1 MKNTYFRIADHVVR
15 ISTDDSMRLSTLIP
29 SFGPFLC
36 AECEPLI
43 TVNVTIKDTL
53 ADGEGDRI
61 GEFDSGFGTY
71 IVWQTATGY
80 VIRHMGHGL
89 PTHQIVAN
97 HDFTVAEAQLVSP
110 QYYGYGISNAVMLVF
125 AFAAA
130 SHQTLMIHSS
140 VVRNVDCAYLFLGPS
155 GTGKSTHTSLW
166 RSHIPGSDL
175 VNDDNPILRFID
187 GKTYVYGSPWSGKT
201 PCYRSV
207 RFPVAGITRL
217 EQAPENEIR
226 RVEVLEALSVLITSV
241 SNMRWDKRV
250 NNAILATIGV
260 MIGDVPIFHLRCL
273 PDADAARLSFSTI
286 SALWKPSR

>member
-1 MKNTYFRIADHVVR
+1 MKNTFFRIADHVVR
-15 ISTDDSMRLSTLIP
+15 ISSDDSMRLSHLIP

-43 TVNVTIKDTL
+43 SVRVTIHETL
-53 ADGEGDRI
+53 PDGDGEMI

-71 IVWQTATGY
+71 LVWQTSEGY
-80 VIRHMGHGL
+80 IIRHMSDDQ

-97 HDFTVAEAQLVSP
+97 NDFTIAEAQLTSP
-110 QYYGYGISNAVMLVF
+110 RYYGYGISNAVMMVY
-125 AFAAA
+125 AFATA
-130 SHQTLMIHSS
+130 SYHTLMIHSS
-140 VVRNVDCAYLFLGPS
+140 VVRNIDRAYLFLGPS
-155 GTGKSTHTSLW
+155 GTGKSTHTNLW

-175 VNDDNPILRFID
+175 VNDDNPILRFVD
-187 GKTYVYGSPWSGKT
+187 GRTYVYGSPWSGKT

-226 RVEVLEALSVLITSV
+226 RVDVLEALSVMITSV

-250 NNAILATIGV
+250 NNAVLATVGE
-260 MIGDVPIFHLRCL
+260 MIGNVPVFHLRCL
-273 PDADAARLSFSTI
+273 PDAAAAHLSFSTI
-286 SALWKPSR
+286 SAL